1 MDHREQLIDFI
12 RLNYDEGIKGDIF
25 IKKLLEFLEDIYDQ
39 SVDEDELTSESS
51 EEEVDDAYS
60 ENISYTVDKDG
71 YHKLD

>member
-12 RLNYDEGIKGDIF
+12 RLNYDEGINGDIF

-51 EEEVDDAYS
+51 EEEVDDADS
-60 ENISYTVDKDG
+60 EKTSYTVDKDG
-71 YHKLD
+71 YYKLI